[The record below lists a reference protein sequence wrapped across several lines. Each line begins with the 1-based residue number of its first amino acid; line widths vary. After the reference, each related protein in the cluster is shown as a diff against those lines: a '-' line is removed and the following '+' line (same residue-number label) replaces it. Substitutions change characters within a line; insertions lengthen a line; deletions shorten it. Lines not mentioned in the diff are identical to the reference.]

1 MERPNR
7 QVRNETITA
16 ILNEFRTSEVL
27 LDYEESTDERDSALR
42 ELVESGLVDKTNYL
56 YRLSTKGE
64 DALETN
70 LPYPECLPKSQN
82 ATPIHI
88 GHNITGN
95 IHNSNLNQ
103 DIGNTTLPTKSKTHP
118 MQWVAWIGGII
129 SLGIAIYKLFIE
141 K

>member
-7 QVRNETITA
+7 QKRNDTITA
-16 ILNEFRTSEVL
+16 ILNEFRTSEIL
-27 LDYEESTDERDSALR
+27 LDYEESTEERDSALR
-42 ELVESGLVDKTNYL
+42 ELVQKGLLEKTNSL
-56 YRLSTKGE
+56 YRLSTEGE

-70 LPYPECLPKSQN
+70 LPYPDCLPKPQIVS
-82 ATPIHI
+82 PIHV
-88 GHNITGN
+88 GHNIVGN

-103 DIGNTTLPTKSKTHP
+103 DIGNSILPSKSKTHP

-129 SLGIAIYKLFIE
+129 SVGIAIYKLFLE